1 MLKKFT
7 QIFNV
12 TNHQITKIFIRH
24 NEKIFYPYLNN
35 IRPHN
40 NAIILMELNNL
51 HSSHIAYSYLGAVLA
66 KKFNANLVAYSP
78 LLFDS
83 LLRRTF
89 IRIKKFINVHEFA
102 VYRSFGIKKFI
113 IPNISEDIK
122 KSAAAVYESIYKKL
136 NSKYDIENISIKKV
150 WVGDLI
156 YDTYLRR
163 FNEPTIEKDSLKFKN
178 FLKEM
183 VEQFFFWDHFFSI
196 HNIKAIN
203 VSHCVYNLAI
213 PLRIALSRNIPAFQS
228 NFNYIYRLNK
238 KNMFAYNDF
247 YSYKDSFSALT
258 RKTQKVG
265 VDLAKN
271 QIKRRFFGEIGV
283 DMQYSTKSAY
293 SSLRY
298 KKLIINSPRVK
309 ILIATHC
316 FFDSPHS
323 YGKNIFPDFY
333 EWLDFL
339 GEISCQT
346 DYDWYIKTHPDYLP
360 GTMKIIEYFIAKYPK
375 FRLLPSNA
383 SHHQII
389 EEGIDFALTTY
400 GTIGFEYAAL
410 GIPVINAS
418 LNNPHVA
425 FDFNLHPKNLR
436 EYKKILFRLDKI
448 KFKPN
453 RNSVY
458 EYYFMKHIFYNT
470 NIFTD
475 DMEYSNKKL
484 IESSFQFSPMF
495 YNFWVESF
503 SLKNHNKTISEIIKF
518 IASKEFRFTKKN
530 FGVVYE

>member
-1 MLKKFT
+1 
-7 QIFNV
+7 
-12 TNHQITKIFIRH
+12 
-24 NEKIFYPYLNN
+24 
-35 IRPHN
+35 
-40 NAIILMELNNL
+40 
-51 HSSHIAYSYLGAVLA
+51 
-66 KKFNANLVAYSP
+66 
-78 LLFDS
+78 
-83 LLRRTF
+83 
-89 IRIKKFINVHEFA
+89 
-102 VYRSFGIKKFI
+102 
-113 IPNISEDIK
+113 
-122 KSAAAVYESIYKKL
+122 
-136 NSKYDIENISIKKV
+136 
-150 WVGDLI
+150 
-156 YDTYLRR
+156 
-163 FNEPTIEKDSLKFKN
+163 
-178 FLKEM
+178 
-183 VEQFFFWDHFFSI
+183 
-196 HNIKAIN
+196 
-203 VSHCVYNLAI
+203 
-213 PLRIALSRNIPAFQS
+213 
-228 NFNYIYRLNK
+228 
-238 KNMFAYNDF
+238 
-247 YSYKDSFSALT
+247 
-258 RKTQKVG
+258 
-265 VDLAKN
+265 
-271 QIKRRFFGEIGV
+271 
-283 DMQYSTKSAY
+283 MQYSTKSAY

-436 EYKKILFRLDKI
+436 EYKKILFLLDKI